1 MKERWWKEDVVYQI
15 YPRSFNDSNGDG
27 IGDIPGIIAK
37 VDYLDKL
44 GVDVVWLN
52 PVYESPNDDNGY
64 DISDYRSIMDDFGT
78 MDDWEKLLEE
88 LHKRDI
94 KLIMD
99 LVVNHTSDEHAWFVE
114 SRSSKDNKY
123 RDYYIWREGEEGEP
137 PNNWE
142 SFFSGSAWDYDEKT
156 EEYYLHLFSKKQP
169 DLNWRNEEVRESIY
183 EMMSWWLDKG
193 IDGFRMDVINLISK
207 AEGLPDSDGSDGLNG
222 AEYFA
227 NGPKVHDYLQEM
239 NQKVLSNYDI
249 MTVGELPMVEPE
261 DGVKY
266 VAEDRN
272 ELNTLFHFE
281 HMGVDS
287 GEYGKWC
294 LNDFELKDL
303 KRIISKWQ
311 NGLHEKGWNS
321 NYLSNHDQ
329 PRHVS
334 RFGDDDEYRVESA
347 KMLAS
352 FIHTLQGTPYIYQG
366 EEIGMTNVP
375 FNNIDEFDDVETINF
390 YNQQLESGNIEDM
403 DEFMEILKTNSR
415 DNSRTPIQWDD
426 SENAGFT
433 TGEPWIK
440 INPNYKEINVAQAL
454 EDENSIFYYYQKLI
468 ELRKEHSV
476 FVYGDYKLLLEDDEE
491 IYAYIREYQGEKLLV
506 ILNFFAGKP
515 KFELPA
521 NISYKNKEL
530 LLSNYEVESDDLK
543 EFNLRAYEARIYL
556 LK

>member
-1 MKERWWKEDVVYQI
+1 MKERWWKEAVVYQI

-64 DISDYRSIMDDFGT
+64 DISDYKSIMDDFGT
-78 MDDWEKLLEE
+78 MADWEKLLEE

-99 LVVNHTSDEHAWFVE
+99 LVVNHTSDEHSWFVE

-142 SFFSGSAWDYDEKT
+142 SFFSGSAWQYDEKT
-156 EEYYLHLFSKKQP
+156 EEYYLHLFAKKQP
-169 DLNWRNEEVRESIY
+169 DLNWRNQEVRESIY
-183 EMMSWWLDKG
+183 EMMTWWLEKG

-207 AEGLPDSDGSDGLNG
+207 AEGLPSSNDSDGLTGS
-222 AEYFA
+222 EYFA

-249 MTVGELPMVEPE
+249 MTVGELPMVDPQT
-261 DGVKY
+261 GIKY
-266 VAEDRN
+266 VAEERN
-272 ELNTLFHFE
+272 ELDSLFHFE

-303 KRIISKWQ
+303 KKIISKWQ
-311 NGLHEKGWNS
+311 NQLHGKAWNS

-329 PRHVS
+329 TRQVS
-334 RFGDDDEYRVESA
+334 RFGDDGKYRVESA
-347 KMLAS
+347 KMLAT

-375 FNNIDEFDDVETINF
+375 FNSIDEFDDVETINF
-390 YNQQLESGNIEDM
+390 YNQQQEAGAIEDM
-403 DEFMEILKTNSR
+403 EEFMEILKTNSR
-415 DNSRTPIQWDD
+415 DNARTPIQWDT

-440 INPNYKEINVAQAL
+440 INPNYKQINVAQAL
-454 EDENSIFYYYQKLI
+454 KDEDSIFYYYQKLI
-468 ELRKEHSV
+468 ELRKEYPV
-476 FVYGDYKLLLEDDEE
+476 FVYGDYQLLLEDDEE
-491 IYAYIREYQGEKLLV
+491 IYVYLREYQGQRLLV
-506 ILNFFAGKP
+506 ILNFFAEEP

-521 NISYKNKEL
+521 NINYESKQL
-530 LLSNYEVESDDLK
+530 LLSNYEVESNDLK
-543 EFNLRAYEARIYL
+543 EVNLRSYEARIYL
-556 LK
+556 LE